1 MGTQHTTA
9 DLKRE
14 IEQMEEEK
22 EQITKRLERVKKR
35 VDSVNNSSAMLEM
48 SRNYRLEV
56 EREEKINLQK
66 AELKSELNNLDQ
78 KIDRLEKVLKEQQ
91 SSYHDLN
98 PESNFKFF
106 KRESFLFT
114 SIIVYIQVI
123 VQKMEEEARINAYLV
138 NEKFPKEIESYKQ
151 KLKDCEVVAAKSVMS
166 QSELN
171 EIKKKID
178 DTNRELASLI
188 ERRDK
193 NRDMSDDK
201 LIMFRQQVSIFFN

>member
-1 MGTQHTTA
+1 VETHKNYDHLIGTQHTTA

-56 EREEKINLQK
+56 EREEKINQQK
-66 AELKSELNNLDQ
+66 SELKSELGQLDQ

-98 PESNFKFF
+98 PESKSTF
-106 KRESFLFT
+106 
-114 SIIVYIQVI
+114 
-123 VQKMEEEARINAYLV
+123 
-138 NEKFPKEIESYKQ
+138 
-151 KLKDCEVVAAKSVMS
+151 AK
-166 QSELN
+166 
-171 EIKKKID
+171 K
-178 DTNRELASLI
+178 
-188 ERRDK
+188 
-193 NRDMSDDK
+193 
-201 LIMFRQQVSIFFN
+201 